1 MFSER
6 TGYANEWGVKRYA
19 KSGLSVLTSLSRRG
33 NTWPQTCIEAIRDL
47 DSALTTPEQQPPIHP
62 TIADIDKN
70 ENERDPNASTDT
82 LDSGVP
88 LDHHMQ
94 QPHPSAPG
102 EGLLP
107 TTAGNQWSNSSMIF
121 GNQAM
126 NNLGS
131 ASGLGLGLGLPD
143 FSLGPGSGE
152 DGFGIGDL
160 WSLADGP
167 WLIHESYDLAEN
179 VQNTDFIL

>member
-1 MFSER
+1 
-6 TGYANEWGVKRYA
+6 
-19 KSGLSVLTSLSRRG
+19 
-33 NTWPQTCIEAIRDL
+33 
-47 DSALTTPEQQPPIHP
+47 
-62 TIADIDKN
+62 
-70 ENERDPNASTDT
+70 
-82 LDSGVP
+82 
-88 LDHHMQ
+88 
-94 QPHPSAPG
+94 
-102 EGLLP
+102 
-107 TTAGNQWSNSSMIF
+107 MIF